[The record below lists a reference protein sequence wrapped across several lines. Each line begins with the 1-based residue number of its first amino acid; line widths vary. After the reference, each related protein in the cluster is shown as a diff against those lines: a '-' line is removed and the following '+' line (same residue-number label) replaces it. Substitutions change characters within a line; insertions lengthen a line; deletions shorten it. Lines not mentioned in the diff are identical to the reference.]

1 MPARVSHVLQV
12 QETGERGLAQ
22 VAGLQRAMVHRSQL
36 RSLGITQ
43 GSYEHRLR
51 TGALHRVFP
60 SVLSVVHPILE
71 PLADET
77 AALLYAGDDA
87 LLSHE
92 TAAALWGLAPAPSF
106 VVITLIGRHPRS
118 QPGVRLHEV
127 DLLDIRDARMHL
139 GFPVTSPARTLI
151 DCAAT
156 GLALDRLLDEAR
168 ALKLVKD
175 AEIHAAMERCPG
187 RKGIAA
193 MRALLAAEQD
203 TGFTRSKAE
212 RILRRLVREA
222 GLERPVFNTHV
233 LGFEVDALW
242 AAHRLVIEVDGYDV
256 HGHYRAFQRDR
267 AKGNKLVGA
276 GYMVLRFTWAQLT
289 GRPMLVVAEIARALS
304 VRIHTNP
311 AAPKTVG
318 SPQT

>member
-1 MPARVSHVLQV
+1 MAEVAGVQQGLVRVSQLRELGIGRSAMRHRIAKGALHVVLPSV
-12 QETGERGLAQ
+12 LA
-22 VAGLQRAMVHRSQL
+22 VGTPVL
-36 RSLGITQ
+36 RSLG
-43 GSYEHRLR
+43 GES
-51 TGALHRVFP
+51 
-60 SVLSVVHPILE
+60 
-71 PLADET
+71 
-77 AALLYAGDDA
+77 AALLYAGDNA
-87 LLSHE
+87 VISHE
-92 TAAALWGLAPAPSF
+92 SAAALWGMTPTPSF
-106 VVITLIGRHPRS
+106 VVITTIGRHITN
-118 QPGVRLHEV
+118 QPGVQVRRV
-127 DLLDIRDARMHL
+127 KNLDIRDLRIHK

-156 GLALDRLLDEAR
+156 GLALDRALDEAR

-233 LGFEVDALW
+233 LGVEVDALW

-276 GYMVLRFTWAQLT
+276 GYVVLRFTWAQLT